1 MRFDCI
7 ICISSLEQ
15 QGKEAGLVCNT
26 AQGGIAYV
34 TGAADLAGERRQKLG
49 MGAVSCRQGHHAQM
63 AASHKVGCGASGSFF
78 RGGERGMGLR
88 PGN

>member
-1 MRFDCI
+1 MTASFA
-7 ICISSLEQ
+7 SLVLNS
-15 QGKEAGLVCNT
+15 KEKRRGLCVT
-26 AQGGIAYV
+26 AQWGGIAYV
-34 TGAADLAGERRQKLG
+34 TGTADLAGERRQKLG

-88 PGN
+88 PGS

>member
-1 MRFDCI
+1 M
-7 ICISSLEQ
+7 
-15 QGKEAGLVCNT
+15 CNT
-26 AQGGIAYV
+26 AGIAYV

-78 RGGERGMGLR
+78 RGGERHGLEAWQLIGGVHCGGR
-88 PGN
+88 AGRL

>member
-1 MRFDCI
+1 MTALFA
-7 ICISSLEQ
+7 SLVLNS
-15 QGKEAGLVCNT
+15 KEKRRGLCVT
-26 AQGGIAYV
+26 ARGGIAYV